1 MAENWWKIT
10 QSDTNAWRLET
21 DFDGC
26 GTVRRFLFLADLHW
40 DNAHCRLDLLKA
52 TLDEA
57 KAEGAPVFLFGD
69 TFCAMQGKWDP
80 RSSRSALRE
89 EHHTGSYLDSLVST
103 AVEWFKPYA
112 SSLAMISYGN
122 HETSI
127 LKRHQVDLCQQLV
140 GALRRD
146 GSPVVCGTY
155 WGFVV
160 AQARLRQLQNQS
172 ATLKIHY
179 HHGSGGGAEVTRGFI
194 DHNRTRSMYGDFD
207 VGVYGHIHRRN
218 CDENIITTVT
228 ARGKIEQ
235 RPQLFLRCSTWK
247 DESLDGWHVQQGRAA
262 RPIGGWWLELVG
274 HKQKA
279 VKSNNFSLT
288 MRALPT

>member
-1 MAENWWKIT
+1 MAQPWWSIGQT
-10 QSDTNAWRLET
+10 DTNAWRV
-21 DFDGC
+21 DVQFDGA
-26 GTVRRFLFLADLHW
+26 GSVRRFLMLADLHW
-40 DNAHCRLDLLKA
+40 DNAHCRLDLLKE

-57 KAEGAPVFLFGD
+57 KAEGAPIFLIGD

-89 EHHTGSYLDSLVST
+89 EHHTGNYLDSLVST
-103 AVEWFKPYA
+103 AHEWFKPYA
-112 SSLAMISYGN
+112 ANLALASYGN

-127 LKRHQVDLCQQLV
+127 LKRHQVDLLQQLV

-160 AQARLRQLQNQS
+160 VNGNFTKATRQC

-179 HHGSGGGAEVTRGFI
+179 HHGSGGAAEVSRGFI

-228 ARGKIEQ
+228 SRGKIEQ

-247 DESLDGWHVQQGRAA
+247 DESGDGWHVQQGRAA
-262 RPIGGWWLELVG
+262 RPIGGWWLELTSS
-274 HKQKA
+274 KK
-279 VKSNNFSLT
+279 KSVNSNGYHMN
-288 MRALPT
+288 MRAVPT